1 MGEVSKKD
9 FSKAKIY
16 CIRNNINDE
25 IYVGSS
31 TQPLSKRMEKHRC
44 DTRNVKKN
52 SCSLYRYMNE
62 LGVENFYIELIEE
75 YPCENIEQ
83 LRRKE
88 GEWIR
93 KMATLNDQ
101 IAGRT
106 TREYYDEHI
115 QEKKEYDKIYQE
127 ANKEKRR
134 QQAKERYER
143 DKERIK
149 QYANERYYKDKDKIR
164 EYTKQTIECPCGA
177 KFLILNKS
185 RHLKTKCHQAYEQSL
200 TEDI

>member
-1 MGEVSKKD
+1 MGEISKKD
-9 FSKAKIY
+9 FSKSKIY

-31 TQPLSKRMEKHRC
+31 TQPLSKRMEKHRSTIK
-44 DTRNVKKN
+44 DIKRGK
-52 SCSLYRYMNE
+52 CSLYQRMKE

-106 TREYYDEHI
+106 TREYYEEHI
-115 QEKKEYDKIYQE
+115 EDKKAYDKIYYDD
-127 ANKEKRR
+127 NKEKKSARE
-134 QQAKERYER
+134 KERYER

-149 QYANERYYKDKDKIR
+149 QRVKDRYYKDKDKIR
-164 EYTKQTIECPCGA
+164 EYTRQTIECPCGA